1 MTSSKMSVLL
11 FDIALENLLEDVFRT
26 HSRSHRDP
34 RRVGLV
40 GPGWFAELKERLGDI
55 IDRHVFKMLNRLAKN
70 VSVALKNF
78 SEILKHL
85 HHLNSIVVAVM
96 SAFDSLHL
104 LLKSHLQHHDLKIR
118 TKMAPG
124 KTVKEDEM
132 VNKMFFT

>member
-1 MTSSKMSVLL
+1 MSVLL
-11 FDIALENLLEDVFRT
+11 FDIALKNLPKDVLRT

-40 GPGWFAELKERLGDI
+40 GPGWFAELKECLGDI
-55 IDRHVFKMLNRLAKN
+55 FDRHVLKMLNRVIN
-70 VSVALKNF
+70 FFFVALKNF

-104 LLKSHLQHHDLKIR
+104 LLKSHLQHHNLKIW

-124 KTVKEDEM
+124 KMVKEDKM